1 MKQKNKNKVVSK
13 FQIQI
18 KMNGCS
24 EFTTLFCPFINST
37 YQSMDKLVEIKWQKF
52 SLNKNSKKKLL
63 HLKFIYSIFID
74 THTQIKNP
82 KHVDEEDKD
91 NLPEGE

>member
-1 MKQKNKNKVVSK
+1 M
-13 FQIQI
+13 
-18 KMNGCS
+18 
-24 EFTTLFCPFINST
+24 
-37 YQSMDKLVEIKWQKF
+37 
-52 SLNKNSKKKLL
+52 

-91 NLPEGE
+91 NLPEGESGQRRRSKMAAAEQRGESSEMRVS